1 VSEQYVPYI
10 KPQEN
15 GNKTDIR
22 WASLIDGRGIGLLVV
37 GMPLVE
43 VNAQYFASED
53 LEKAK
58 HTFELTRRKDITLHI
73 DYKQSGLGGGSC
85 GPDTLPK
92 YLVTAEPTRFS
103 IRLRPLSTQEPTA
116 IELSKQ
122 RMEK

>member
-1 VSEQYVPYI
+1 
-10 KPQEN
+10 
-15 GNKTDIR
+15 
-22 WASLIDGRGIGLLVV
+22 
-37 GMPLVE
+37 MPLVE